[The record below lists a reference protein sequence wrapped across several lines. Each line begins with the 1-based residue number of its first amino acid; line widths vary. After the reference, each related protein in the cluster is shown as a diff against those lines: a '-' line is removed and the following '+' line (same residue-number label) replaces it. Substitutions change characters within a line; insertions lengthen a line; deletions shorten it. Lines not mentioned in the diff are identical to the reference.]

1 MAESAAKEAMAPPGT
16 PGVPMLSRV
25 LLNST
30 TASSPKLISTPQALA
45 KNTIMKLIRIDTAS
59 MLIVAPSGSARED
72 TSLGTPISSAQ
83 RLLMG
88 RVAELE
94 QVPKALSAA
103 GITLV
108 KNCPTPYFPSS
119 LTMPP

>member
-1 MAESAAKEAMAPPGT
+1 M
-16 PGVPMLSRV
+16 
-25 LLNST
+25 
-30 TASSPKLISTPQALA
+30 
-45 KNTIMKLIRIDTAS
+45 
-59 MLIVAPSGSARED
+59 VAPKGSAREE

-103 GITLV
+103 GMTLE
-108 KNCPTPYFPSS
+108 KNCRTPYLPSS